1 MLSFNEFNNIKILL
15 NIYMS
20 DILLSK
26 LILSIIQSM
35 HNVRVYE
42 DICSLVIHFSHFE
55 VKSYPIAIVIS
66 AVDQHRPTL

>member
-1 MLSFNEFNNIKILL
+1 
-15 NIYMS
+15 MS

-55 VKSYPIAIVIS
+55 VKSCLMAIVIR
-66 AVDQHRPTL
+66 AVDQYRP